1 MQEIAKQLQSLLGP
15 QGCLDNPNDI
25 AAYTSDL
32 LALKTVAPVCVVR
45 PATTAQVAAIVQYAR
60 KSKLAIIPQGGH
72 TGLSGGA
79 VALNDRDN
87 DSDSVI
93 CLWIA

>member
-32 LALKTVAPVCVVR
+32 LALKTAAPVCVVR

-79 VALNDRDN
+79 VALNDR
-87 DSDSVI
+87 
-93 CLWIA
+93 